1 MPGKREDYISWEKA
15 FMGVALISSMRSKDP
30 RTQVGACIVD
40 KENHILSTGYNGA
53 PLGFSDDDMPW
64 NSIGELDNDIMKI
77 KNTFVCHAEANAIDN
92 FAGNK
97 ERLVDSTMYVTFF
110 PCQECTKRIIQN
122 KIKKVV
128 YLRMYSDKKSVE
140 ASMLM
145 FEKAGV
151 QIKQFDIKDLHDLKR
166 EFNRTID
173 KELTKLEYNN
183 YKKAFSNSE
192 IVEINDTIDEKKPK
206 IKK

>member
-15 FMGVALISSMRSKDP
+15 FMGVSLISSMRSKDP

-40 KENHILSTGYNGA
+40 KDNHILSTGYNGS
-53 PLGFSDDDMPW
+53 PINFNDEDMPW
-64 NSIGELDNDIMKI
+64 DSKGELTNDIMKI

-97 ERLVDSTMYVTFF
+97 ERLIGSTIYVTFF
-110 PCQECTKRIIQN
+110 PCIECTKRIIQN

-128 YLRMYSDKKSVE
+128 YLRMYSDKQQIE
-140 ASMLM
+140 ATKYM
-145 FEKAGV
+145 FEKTGV
-151 QIKQFDIKDLHDLKR
+151 EVEQFNLKDLY
-166 EFNRTID
+166 EFKSEFIKSID
-173 KELTKLEYNN
+173 KEINKIEENN
-183 YKKAFSNSE
+183 RDKQ
-192 IVEINDTIDEKKPK
+192 K

>member
-64 NSIGELDNDIMKI
+64 DSIGELDNDIMKI
-77 KNTFVCHAEANAIDN
+77 KNTFACHAEANAIDN
-92 FAGNK
+92 FTGNK
-97 ERLVDSTMYVTFF
+97 ERLIGSTMYVTFF

-151 QIKQFDIKDLHDLKR
+151 QIKQFDIRDLHDLKR

-183 YKKAFSNSE
+183 YKKAFSNTE

>member
-15 FMGVALISSMRSKDP
+15 FMGVSLISSMRSKDP

-40 KENHILSTGYNGA
+40 KDNHILSTGYNGA
-53 PLGFSDDDMPW
+53 PIGLNDDKMPW
-64 NSIGELDNDIMKI
+64 NSKGELTNNIMQI

-97 ERLVDSTMYVTFF
+97 ERLVGSTIYVTFF
-110 PCQECTKRIIQN
+110 PCIECTKRIIQN

-128 YLRMYSDKKSVE
+128 YLRMYSDQNQVE
-140 ASMLM
+140 ASRYM
-145 FEKAGV
+145 FENAGV
-151 QIKQFDIKDLHDLKR
+151 EIEQFDLNNLYELREEFINSIDNEIKKI
-166 EFNRTID
+166 E
-173 KELTKLEYNN
+173 
-183 YKKAFSNSE
+183 
-192 IVEINDTIDEKKPK
+192 EKSKQK